1 MAHKALCTMHCP
13 PPPCS
18 HVHTHT
24 HTGTC
29 THMRTHVHAHTHTC
43 THTAGRTYMNT
54 HMHTYLPVYGYVHTR
69 THTNTLIPLQFQ
81 LPPTLPPLL
90 TTLAFLSLHFLL
102 LGALL
107 HRSFII
113 SSVLLVSL
121 YHIPFSSTFLF
132 PSIVSLLTVGLL
144 VCFHLLF
151 PTPASPSVTLEKQ
164 KPGLILLTAV
174 GWCLERLMNIHRVNE
189 QIGQRQK
196 RGIVCLPFQV
206 PQFP

>member
-13 PPPCS
+13 PP
-18 HVHTHT
+18 HVHTCTHTRTLAHTHTCEHMCMHTHT
-24 HTGTC
+24 HTS
-29 THMRTHVHAHTHTC
+29 

-174 GWCLERLMNIHRVNE
+174 G
-189 QIGQRQK
+189 
-196 RGIVCLPFQV
+196 
-206 PQFP
+206 